1 MSALGID
8 VIDASQ
14 REPTLFVNGRFTD
27 DATRGGVRFGRGRRH
42 GHRSRACSSD
52 ATARGERGGRARGAH
67 GRECGF
73 REKVKKCRKSVFGT
87 RVPKGRVRDAVCDH
101 KRQKRSRDPM
111 LYNFD
116 RVVVVVVAMPAMT
129 SSNASTNASTSA
141 ARCAAL
147 SVTRSRDAPSGTVG
161 GRIAGT

>member
-1 MSALGID
+1 MRLAEASGLDEDDVTGID
-8 VIDASQ
+8 
-14 REPTLFVNGRFTD
+14 
-27 DATRGGVRFGRGRRH
+27 
-42 GHRSRACSSD
+42 
-52 ATARGERGGRARGAH
+52 RARVRAMRPRGAN
-67 GRECGF
+67 GAVARAVRMDESVDF
-73 REKVKKCRKSVFGT
+73 VKKCRKSVFGT

-141 ARCAAL
+141 AQCAAL